1 VFELCQRGEVVAIPH
16 EMPKALG
23 VLLHGERIE
32 RQLEDVRTKRPPDN
46 AGGGIGLLHDLHRPS
61 DERGHA
67 KERFQVKRGRERAI
81 LARGRLALAASWDSV
96 AESSWAV
103 GRRLL
108 LQKGQ
113 PALTG
118 FRRRAMPPQAE
129 CRASACGACAG
140 NRWGSSGGWSE
151 TTKNPSKRVCAR
163 LWVPAR
169 DVIVHDFVIDLLMSP

>member
-1 VFELCQRGEVVAIPH
+1 
-16 EMPKALG
+16 
-23 VLLHGERIE
+23 
-32 RQLEDVRTKRPPDN
+32 
-46 AGGGIGLLHDLHRPS
+46 
-61 DERGHA
+61 
-67 KERFQVKRGRERAI
+67 
-81 LARGRLALAASWDSV
+81 
-96 AESSWAV
+96 SWAV

-169 DVIVHDFVIDLLMSP
+169 DVIVHDFVIDLLMSPDHLQPIEVAGQQDRAPSRSRVV